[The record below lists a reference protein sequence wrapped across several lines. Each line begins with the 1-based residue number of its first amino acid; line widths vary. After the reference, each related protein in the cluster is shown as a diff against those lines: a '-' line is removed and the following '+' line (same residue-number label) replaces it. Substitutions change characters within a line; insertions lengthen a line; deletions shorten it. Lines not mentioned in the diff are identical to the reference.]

1 MSIRRFVEIGVA
13 AHLLYILTATPA
25 AAAACCDHAK
35 NPCCGT
41 PNMACCE
48 TINSPVAAAVL
59 IPQVA
64 EPKAREMNMQE
75 PRPSRETLTVWFM
88 KPVKVGDRILLGKYV
103 IEHDNVRMARG
114 RPCTYIYA
122 ADDLRLPVV
131 AFRCAHLHRP
141 PGERA
146 SVTLR
151 PLHEANGMQEFRE
164 FQFAGE
170 AGAHGLPAG
179 R

>member
-1 MSIRRFVEIGVA
+1 MSIRRFAEIGVA
-13 AHLLYILTATPA
+13 APLFYILTTSPA
-25 AAAACCDHAK
+25 AAAACCERAK

-41 PNMACCE
+41 PNMTCCE
-48 TINSPVAAAVL
+48 TTNDPVAAAVL
-59 IPQVA
+59 IPRVP
-64 EPKAREMNMQE
+64 EPQALELRVPEL
-75 PRPSRETLTVWFM
+75 RPSRETLTVWFM

-122 ADDLRLPVV
+122 ADDLQLPAV
-131 AFRCAHLHRP
+131 AFRCKHLHRP
-141 PGERA
+141 PAERA

-151 PLHEANGMQEFRE
+151 PLGEANGMQEFRE

-170 AGAHGLPAG
+170 AAAHGLPAG